1 MGTANGI
8 QGEND
13 QVPGFGQIGARKIAV
28 TAEPA

>member
-13 QVPGFGQIGARKIAV
+13 QVPGFGQIGAPKIARYG
-28 TAEPA
+28 